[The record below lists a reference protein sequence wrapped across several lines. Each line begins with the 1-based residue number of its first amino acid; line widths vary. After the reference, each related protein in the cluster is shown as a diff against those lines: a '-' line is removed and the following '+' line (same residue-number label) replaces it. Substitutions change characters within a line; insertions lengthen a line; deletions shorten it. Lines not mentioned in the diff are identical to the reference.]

1 MQNYTYSIKRQQNIL
16 EKIWM
21 IKKPLYLA
29 LLLIVTHFTGCGL
42 VSSESMYEGVR
53 SQQKANSGGTEPKQ
67 PILPTYQQYQLERSK
82 LQ

>member
-1 MQNYTYSIKRQQNIL
+1 MTL
-16 EKIWM
+16 
-21 IKKPLYLA
+21 
-29 LLLIVTHFTGCGL
+29 TTGCGL

-67 PILPTYQQYQLERSK
+67 PILPTYQQYQQERGK

>member
-1 MQNYTYSIKRQQNIL
+1 MT
-16 EKIWM
+16 
-21 IKKPLYLA
+21 KKPLFIALA
-29 LLLIVTHFTGCGL
+29 LIIALITGCGL

-67 PILPTYQQYQLERSK
+67 PILPTYQQYQQERGK